1 MRIVHFS
8 DLHLGVFPPAIFSLP
23 AKCFLGAANYWLH
36 RRRHFRP
43 EMIARLAERL
53 PALAPDLVICTGDL
67 VNISIP
73 EEFALARKQ
82 LQPILDWA
90 GERFV
95 YVPGNHDAYVDDPR
109 CQEALEQTF
118 FQLNSGRWQLS
129 ELPAILRHGD
139 VVLLLINGARPASF
153 WLSNG
158 SLNETDQARI
168 NALLQEPRRPNEI
181 RLGVCHFPVL
191 SSNGNSLGL
200 GWLRGL
206 DGGDS
211 IRRHLQQREIDVL
224 LCGHIHYPFT
234 VTKPNGAIQICPG
247 SLTMKATFAVIDRVP
262 DEPRLHYEYIKLTQ

>member
-23 AKCFLGAANYWLH
+23 AKCLLGAANYWLR
-36 RRRHFRP
+36 RRRHFRA
-43 EMIARLAERL
+43 EMITRLTEQL

-73 EEFALARKQ
+73 EEFALARKL

-109 CQEALEQTF
+109 CREALEQTF
-118 FQLNSGRWQLS
+118 FHLNSGRRQLS
-129 ELPAILRHGD
+129 ELPTTLQYDDIT
-139 VVLLLINGARPASF
+139 LLLINGAQPASF

-158 SLNETDQARI
+158 SLSETDQARI
-168 NALLQEPRRPNEI
+168 DTLLQEPRSSNET
-181 RLGVCHFPVL
+181 RLAVCHFPVL
-191 SSNGNSLGL
+191 SSNGGTLGL

-206 DGGDS
+206 RGGDC
-211 IRRHLQQREIDVL
+211 IRRHIQQGKIDAL
-224 LCGHIHYPFT
+224 LCGHIHHSFT
-234 VTKPNGAIQICPG
+234 VTKPNGAIQVCPG
-247 SLTMKATFAVIDRVP
+247 SLTLKATFAVLDYAP
-262 DEPRLHYEYIKLTQ
+262 DKPRLRYEYIKLK